1 MKILYSEDLLL
12 LIAHSVSIHLLLAFC
27 APAAGTRSI
36 YFMGLPYF
44 LHWSATSNR
53 YRIDLCRHTAPI
65 VIQAVYYDLDG
76 TEQSKESSVCF
87 GFIGAGVAIA
97 VTDSSVFGCHSQI
110 NFTQQTQQPGE
121 CCA

>member
-1 MKILYSEDLLL
+1 MKISCSEDLLL
-12 LIAHSVSIHLLLAFC
+12 LIGHSVNVHLLLAF
-27 APAAGTRSI
+27 TIRFI
-36 YFMGLPYF
+36 GLPYF
-44 LHWSATSNR
+44 LNWSATSNR

-110 NFTQQTQQPGE
+110 NFTQQT
-121 CCA
+121 

>member
-1 MKILYSEDLLL
+1 VKISYSEDLLL
-12 LIAHSVSIHLLLAFC
+12 LIAHSVSIHLLLAFR
-27 APAAGTRSI
+27 APAAGTRC
-36 YFMGLPYF
+36 FMGLPYF

-65 VIQAVYYDLDG
+65 AIQAGYYDLDG
-76 TEQSKESSVCF
+76 TEQPKESSVCF

-110 NFTQQTQQPGE
+110 NFTQQT
-121 CCA
+121 